1 MTSLKSKR
9 LYIIG
14 AGFAGQT
21 LAHEITVTAIFGEVV
36 AFLDD
41 DPDKRGRKIDG
52 IPVLGP
58 IRDVARL
65 LRTKGADE
73 AIIAIP
79 SASREY
85 LKDLYG
91 ILKQAGFQRIRILP
105 GISQILEG
113 DAHLIQTRSIDP

>member
-1 MTSLKSKR
+1 MTNKHRIPLQSER

-21 LAHEITVTAIFGEVV
+21 LAHEIQVKAVFGEVV

-41 DPDKRGRKIDG
+41 DPEKIGRKIDG

-65 LRTKGADE
+65 LRMKGADE
-73 AIIAIP
+73 AIIAMP
-79 SASREY
+79 SASRE
-85 LKDLYG
+85 
-91 ILKQAGFQRIRILP
+91 
-105 GISQILEG
+105 
-113 DAHLIQTRSIDP
+113 